1 MDDTHLAVV
10 HLVRDRS
17 TAGAKHAAVEIAVV
31 HAQHHAAYILVV
43 MPTFPHAGIGVLV
56 NEGLKNVIGIAQ
68 RTPPGLHIGHYASIK
83 SYALA

>member
-31 HAQHHAAYILVV
+31 HAQHHAAHILVV
-43 MPTFPHAGIGVLV
+43 MLTLPFAGIGTLV
-56 NEGLKNVIGIAQ
+56 DEGLEDVIWIE
-68 RTPPGLHIGHYASIK
+68 H
-83 SYALA
+83 